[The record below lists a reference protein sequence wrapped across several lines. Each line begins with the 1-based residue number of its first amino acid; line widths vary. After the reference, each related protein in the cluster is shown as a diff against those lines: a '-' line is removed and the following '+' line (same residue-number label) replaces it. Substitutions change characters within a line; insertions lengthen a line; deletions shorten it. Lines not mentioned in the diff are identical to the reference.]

1 MLRNEVGGKDSRRKE
16 VIEREKGVVDNLKK
30 FCKSDIY
37 SRVDDGKRKN
47 LR

>member
-30 FCKSDIY
+30 FCKCDIY